1 MDLILASKS
10 GRRKQL
16 LAETGVEFKVICAE
30 TEELSAGYCRGIA
43 LLNAIAK
50 ANAVAEDYPRALIIG
65 ADTVIEYENRVIGKP
80 ADRADAFATI
90 KSLSG
95 KPHYVVTAIC
105 LINRSRNLEC
115 IFAESTRV
123 FFRPLTDAVINEYLD
138 QVHVLDKAGAY
149 AIQEYGDMIIEKI
162 EGPLDNVVGLPCAK
176 LKTALAACGFSIPIP
191 Q

>member
-1 MDLILASKS
+1 MNLILASKS
-10 GRRKQL
+10 ERRKQL
-16 LAETGVEFKVICAE
+16 LAEMGVEFKVVCAD
-30 TEELSAGYCRGIA
+30 TDELSTGYSRNIA

-50 ANAVAEDYPRALIIG
+50 ANAVAADYPRELVLG

-80 ADRADAFATI
+80 ADRADAFAVI

-115 IFAESTRV
+115 VFTESTKV
-123 FFRPLTDAVINEYLD
+123 FFRPLTDAVINGYLD

-176 LKTALAACGFSIPIP
+176 LKTALTACGFCK
-191 Q
+191 